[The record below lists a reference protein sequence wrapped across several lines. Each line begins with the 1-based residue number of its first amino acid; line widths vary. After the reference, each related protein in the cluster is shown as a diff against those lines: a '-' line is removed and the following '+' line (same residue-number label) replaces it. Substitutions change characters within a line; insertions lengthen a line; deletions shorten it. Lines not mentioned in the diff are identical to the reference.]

1 MASNSNTHLAR
12 QFGLFSALVFDEH
25 IENSEYF
32 YRGYKTKRNQYLELK
47 TLSPVDKDVTYG
59 ATTEFR
65 VPLYFDKLGP
75 ICLAWDQDPLTTT
88 GGTYRRFC
96 DWFPLALIEKV
107 EMIYNSNVVHTHYPQ
122 KKYIRVNKF
131 INIEHRDAEAALLAG
146 NLSTTQRNTAAA
158 AAQEILYD
166 LPLQTTLAPDRYLEI
181 RALADN
187 PVIRVTWRRLDNVVQ
202 TDGTVPVSA
211 IKNCRLIMNAIHLEA
226 AERDVQILTT
236 EKDNGIVRL
245 VEESRVNTRHPS
257 AIISPDLWGGG
268 GAPLGTHRVELKNY
282 RTDIRCLFF
291 YIRKRANY
299 DPPNLAR
306 NLWYETG
313 ELTNGGLDYI
323 KRFRLVT
330 GSDEELTPW
339 ISAKYNIFVQH
350 PQHFFGPAGTRIY
363 CITWSSNPMDE
374 LNASGSY
381 NMNSIPDPMLEL
393 DFNNFG
399 AGGAGAEALEVE
411 IIRSNYNMSQL
422 VRGDWSVQ
430 FQHS

>member
-1 MASNSNTHLAR
+1 MASNSNNHLSR
-12 QFGLFSALVFDEH
+12 QFGLFSALVFDEN
-25 IENSEYF
+25 IGNSKYF
-32 YRGYKTKRNQYLELK
+32 YRGYKTQRNSYTELK
-47 TLSPVDKDVTYG
+47 SLAPVDKDVVLG

-75 ICLAWDQDPLTTT
+75 LTLSWDQGILTTT

-96 DWFPLALIEKV
+96 DWFPLALIEKI
-107 EMIYNSNVVHTHYPQ
+107 EWIYNSNVVHTHYPL
-122 KKYIRVNKF
+122 KKYIKVNKF
-131 INIEHRDAEAALLAG
+131 VNVEQRDAEAHLLAG
-146 NLSTTQRNTAAA
+146 NLTTAQRNTLATAV
-158 AAQEILYD
+158 QEIHYD
-166 LPLQTTLAPDRYLEI
+166 LPLQTALAPDRYLEI
-181 RALADN
+181 RSLADS
-187 PVIRVTWRRLDNVVQ
+187 PILRVTWRRLDNIIQ

-211 IKNCRLIMNAIHLEA
+211 ITNCRLIMNAIHLEV

-236 EKDNGIVRL
+236 EKDDGIVRL

-268 GAPLGTHRVELKNY
+268 GAPIGTHKVELKNY
-282 RTDIRCLFF
+282 RTDIRCIFF
-291 YIRKRANY
+291 IIRKRANY
-299 DPPNLAR
+299 DPPNLTR
-306 NLWYETG
+306 NLWYEAG
-313 ELTNGGLDYI
+313 ELTNAGVDYI

-339 ISAKYNIFVQH
+339 ISAKYNLFIQH

-363 CITWSSNPMDE
+363 CITWAANPMDE

-381 NMNSIPDPMLEL
+381 NFMSIADPMLEL

-411 IIRSNYNMSQL
+411 ILRSNYNMSQV
-422 VRGDWSVQ
+422 VRGDWSTQ